1 MEGRTKGRNLPAA
14 SLAMLEVPAVE
25 PSEVLMPKAW
35 LQPLVA
41 TLFDASG
48 EHASHAVQF
57 LFPPKEILL
66 LQLPGPGRVVKTCF
80 DAHMQAEL
88 DPRDGASRMAAEAE
102 QADHKSIDPDAI
114 AREEQHLPKEAIPSR
129 QDCPEIHC
137 EKCAEC
143 PSCPTCPSCPHGF
156 RQPEGDEGTP
166 PPVAGKVVCNRME
179 NNCPFC
185 PACQCPECPKK
196 CQPCL
201 KRVPNDPPTV
211 RLDANGQ
218 VKAADGSPVN
228 PLVQAINDD
237 VKEHA

>member
-1 MEGRTKGRNLPAA
+1 
-14 SLAMLEVPAVE
+14 
-25 PSEVLMPKAW
+25 
-35 LQPLVA
+35 
-41 TLFDASG
+41 
-48 EHASHAVQF
+48 
-57 LFPPKEILL
+57 
-66 LQLPGPGRVVKTCF
+66 
-80 DAHMQAEL
+80 MQAEL
-88 DPRDGASRMAAEAE
+88 DPRDEASRMAAEAE
-102 QADHKSIDPDAI
+102 QADHKSMDPDAI

-156 RQPEGDEGTP
+156 RHPEGDEGTP

-211 RLDANGQ
+211 KLDANGQ